1 MTPFPRVGGGEEL
14 LKLTPGHGHG
24 DLHVD
29 RIPLPWPRLRQA
41 SLVVCRTQI
50 LPRQVPRAQP
60 PTWCSLGVAL
70 PGRLAAVSAVEL
82 CPGRSGVSAV
92 ELCPGRSGVSAVE
105 LCPGRSGVSA
115 VELCPGRSGVSA
127 VELCPGEVRRVCRG
141 VVSQEVRRVC
151 RGVVSREV
159 RRVCRGVVSR
169 GGQACLP
176 WSCVPG
182 DQACLPWS
190 CVPGGQA
197 CLPWSCVPGRSGRVC
212 RGVVSREVRPC
223 LPWSCV
229 PGGQA
234 CLPWSCVPGGQACLP
249 WSCVP
254 GGQACLPWSCVPGRS
269 GVSAVELCP
278 GEVRRVCRGVVSRGG
293 QAGLGPEPGRH
304 AHVSANGLQQTPERP
319 SRKGQ
324 EGRLPAIVWTRK
336 SWTGRRGRPPRACLL
351 TAHGKALCCPLPTL
365 PTVGPAPPA

>member
-92 ELCPGRSGVSAVE
+92 ELCPGEVRPCLPWSCVPGGQACLPWSCVPGGQACLPWSCVPGRSGVSAVE

-127 VELCPGEVRRVCRG
+127 VELCPGEVR
-141 VVSQEVRRVC
+141 
-151 RGVVSREV
+151 
-159 RRVCRGVVSR
+159 
-169 GGQACLP
+169 P
-176 WSCVPG
+176 
-182 DQACLPWS
+182 
-190 CVPGGQA
+190 
-197 CLPWSCVPGRSGRVC
+197 
-212 RGVVSREVRPC
+212 
-223 LPWSCV
+223 
-229 PGGQA
+229 

>member
-182 DQACLPWS
+182 
-190 CVPGGQA
+190 
-197 CLPWSCVPGRSGRVC
+197 
-212 RGVVSREVRPC
+212 
-223 LPWSCV
+223 
-229 PGGQA
+229 
-234 CLPWSCVPGGQACLP
+234 GQACLP

>member
-141 VVSQEVRRVC
+141 VVSREIRRVCRGVVSREVRRVCRGVVSRGGQAVSAVELCPGRSGRVCRGVVSREVRRVCRGVVSREVRRVC

-182 DQACLPWS
+182 
-190 CVPGGQA
+190 
-197 CLPWSCVPGRSGRVC
+197 
-212 RGVVSREVRPC
+212 
-223 LPWSCV
+223 
-229 PGGQA
+229 
-234 CLPWSCVPGGQACLP
+234 
-249 WSCVP
+249 
-254 GGQACLPWSCVPGRS
+254 RS

-278 GEVRRVCRGVVSRGG
+278 GEVRPGWAPSRAVTHTLARMGCSRPRSGRAGRDRKEGFLPLCGRGSRG
-293 QAGLGPEPGRH
+293 LGGV
-304 AHVSANGLQQTPERP
+304 A
-319 SRKGQ
+319 
-324 EGRLPAIVWTRK
+324 GRL
-336 SWTGRRGRPPRACLL
+336 
-351 TAHGKALCCPLPTL
+351 AL
-365 PTVGPAPPA
+365 VS

>member
-169 GGQACLP
+169 GGQAVSAVELC
-176 WSCVPG
+176 
-182 DQACLPWS
+182 
-190 CVPGGQA
+190 
-197 CLPWSCVPGRSGRVC
+197 PGRSG
-212 RGVVSREVRPC
+212 VSAVELC
-223 LPWSCV
+223 
-229 PGGQA
+229 
-234 CLPWSCVPGGQACLP
+234 
-249 WSCVP
+249 
-254 GGQACLPWSCVPGRS
+254 PGRS